1 MTHYRRVGHRDIREP
16 RLPRA
21 PWVHAAHTG
30 SGREVAI
37 IMKAYPEGAFF
48 TSPRIR
54 GIGISIL
61 SVFFLL
67 TGYLWH
73 MQVLNGA
80 EYMNMARKN
89 RVRLVRKRAPR
100 GVIYDRQGDLL
111 VDNRAS
117 FDVEVIP
124 EDVEDMERVE
134 ERLSEVLGID
144 QKKVRE
150 RIRGQRA
157 FTYLPVTVESDV
169 TLEEVLAIE
178 ERQPMLAGVQVGVYP
193 RRRYIYSTSAA
204 HLLGYLGMI
213 NPEELERLR
222 GRGYTP
228 QDLIGRAGVEKS
240 YERFL
245 AGRAGGQGVQVDNR
259 GYLDKVLYRQEP
271 EQGCALH
278 LTLDL
283 KTQQAAES
291 VLGDGGGAVVALD
304 PRNGELLAMA
314 SGPAYDPNAFV
325 PPVDNEIVRDLMS
338 REDHPLVNRAIQ
350 GVYPPGSTF
359 KPIVAL
365 AALESGAVQ
374 KNTTFECTGLFT
386 LGRHPYKCWLERG
399 HRRLNI
405 VDALMFSCNVFFY
418 NTGLRTGRDAIARM
432 ACEFGVDELSG
443 IDLPGE
449 KAGVVPTEDWL
460 KEMRIGRWNPGDTVV
475 MAIGQ
480 GYVLL
485 TPLRQ
490 AMIMA
495 AIANG
500 GKIYRPRVV
509 KQVVSPLGDIVE
521 RYQAQL
527 IREIPLREKDLQ
539 LVREGLWKVVSS
551 NFGTGQKARL
561 EGVAIAGKTGTVQ
574 VGPEGKR
581 RNHAWFVGYAPYA
594 DPRIVIA
601 VLLEGKESGGFF
613 AAPAAK
619 KIFAAYFGVN
629 PEDKAPAP
637 TGSDT
642 PHPAQERR
650 I

>member
-1 MTHYRRVGHRDIREP
+1 
-16 RLPRA
+16 
-21 PWVHAAHTG
+21 
-30 SGREVAI
+30 
-37 IMKAYPEGAFF
+37 
-48 TSPRIR
+48 
-54 GIGISIL
+54 
-61 SVFFLL
+61 
-67 TGYLWH
+67 

-80 EYMNMARKN
+80 EYLNMARRN
-89 RVRLVRKRAPR
+89 RVRLVRRPALR
-100 GVIYDRQGDLL
+100 GVMYDRQGNLL
-111 VDNRAS
+111 VDNRPS
-117 FDVEVIP
+117 FDLEVIP

-134 ERLSEVLGID
+134 ECLSEVLGID
-144 QKKVRE
+144 QEMVRE
-150 RIRGQRA
+150 RIGGQRA

-169 TLEEVLAIE
+169 TIEKVLAIE

-193 RRRYIYSTSAA
+193 RRRYIHAASAA

-213 NPEELERLR
+213 NPQELEQLR
-222 GRGYTP
+222 GQGYTP
-228 QDLIGRAGVEKS
+228 QDLIGKAGVEKS

-245 AGRAGGQGVQVDNR
+245 AGRAGGQGIQVDNR

-278 LTLDL
+278 LALDL
-283 KTQQAAES
+283 KTQQAAEAA
-291 VLGDGGGAVVALD
+291 LGEGGGAVVALD
-304 PRNGELLAMA
+304 PRNGEVLAMA

-338 REDHPLVNRAIQ
+338 REDHPLINRAIQ
-350 GVYPPGSTF
+350 GNYPPGSTF

-386 LGRHPYKCWLERG
+386 LGRHSYKCWRERG
-399 HRRLNI
+399 HRRVSI
-405 VDALMFSCNVFFY
+405 VDALMFSCNIFFY
-418 NTGLRTGRDAIARM
+418 NTGLHTGRDAIARM
-432 ACEFGVDELSG
+432 ACAFGVDELSG

-449 KAGVVPTEDWL
+449 KAGVVPTDEWL
-460 KEMRIGRWNPGDTVV
+460 KGMRIERWNPGDTVV

-485 TPLRQ
+485 TPLRE

-500 GKIYRPRVV
+500 GRIYRPRVV

-521 RYQAQL
+521 REEPQL

-539 LVREGLWKVVSS
+539 LVREGLGKVVSS

-581 RNHAWFVGYAPYA
+581 RNHAWFIGYAPCD
-594 DPRIVIA
+594 DPRIVVA

-613 AAPAAK
+613 AAPAAR

-629 PEDKAPAP
+629 EDKPHVAA
-637 TGSDT
+637 GSGT
-642 PHPAQERR
+642 PHPPQERR